1 MDLAQTL
8 LKMATR
14 AFYDTRQIIAVD
26 AVMTHSW
33 FVPCPAASPSILGGD
48 SLVADHVLLR
58 SPLAYATTSWRTLR
72 R

>member
-1 MDLAQTL
+1 MDFAQTL

-33 FVPCPAASPSILGGD
+33 FVSRRLLPSRVCLP
-48 SLVADHVLLR
+48 SSSR
-58 SPLAYATTSWRTLR
+58 
-72 R
+72 

>member
-33 FVPCPAASPSILGGD
+33 FVPLPCRKFLCS
-48 SLVADHVLLR
+48 
-58 SPLAYATTSWRTLR
+58 R
-72 R
+72 RGLSGR

>member
-8 LKMATR
+8 LKMVTR

-33 FVPCPAASPSILGGD
+33 FVPGCLAPVQVSSYCLRWLNNDPAL
-48 SLVADHVLLR
+48 
-58 SPLAYATTSWRTLR
+58 
-72 R
+72 